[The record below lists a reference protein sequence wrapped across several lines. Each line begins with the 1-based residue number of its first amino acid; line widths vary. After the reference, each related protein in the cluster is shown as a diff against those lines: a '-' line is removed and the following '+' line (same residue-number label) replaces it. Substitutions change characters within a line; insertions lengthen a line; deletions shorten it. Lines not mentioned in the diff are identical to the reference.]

1 MVYSFTQISQFL
13 ACPRR
18 YRHRYLDGWQEKDSR
33 AAMLFGRAFEKA
45 LAAYFRREDGAAEF
59 FTEWSAYRD
68 AELAYSGNDTWDRM
82 LQEGFQLLDRFAQED
97 RVRVPRPRRNQ
108 QIKFIRAIPG
118 GNDFVAYIDAIGRVD
133 GTECLIEWKTT
144 SARYPEEPEGLLQLD
159 PQLVCYSWIAG
170 ISEVAQVVF
179 VRKRLVEVQ
188 YFRTAISADQRQ
200 EFAALLEDT
209 IQQIDSGRFLPH
221 SGIRFPQNPCLSCA
235 YVGLCLAK
243 PELTETKL
251 VRRLGGSLVGVF
263 DELAY

>member
-1 MVYSFTQISQFL
+1 MVYSFTQISQYL

-33 AAMLFGRAFEKA
+33 AGMLFGRAFEKA
-45 LAAYFRREDGAAEF
+45 LAAYFRREDATAEF
-59 FTEWSAYRD
+59 FTEWSVYRD
-68 AELAYSGNDTWDRM
+68 SEVAYSGNDSWDRL

-97 RVRVPRPRRNQ
+97 RVRISRPRRNQ
-108 QIKFIRAIPG
+108 QIQVTRPIPG
-118 GNDFVAYIDAIGRVD
+118 QNEFVAYIDAVGRVD

-144 SARYPEEPEGLLQLD
+144 CARYPEEPDGLLALD
-159 PQLVCYSWIAG
+159 PQLVCYSWITG
-170 ISEVAQVVF
+170 ISEVAQVGCG
-179 VRKRLVEVQ
+179 RKRLVEMQ
-188 YFRTAISADQRQ
+188 YLRTTITEAQRQ
-200 EFAALLEDT
+200 EFAALVEDT

-243 PELTETKL
+243 PELADAKL
-251 VRRLGGSLVGVF
+251 VRRPGGSLVGVF

>member
-1 MVYSFTQISQFL
+1 MTYSFTQISHYL

-45 LAAYFRREDGAAEF
+45 LAAYFRGEDAAAAF

-68 AELAYSGNDTWDRM
+68 GGLAYSGNETWDRL
-82 LQEGFQLLDRFAQED
+82 LQEGFQLLDRFAQDD
-97 RVRVPRPRRNQ
+97 RVRIPRPRRNQ
-108 QIKFIRAIPG
+108 QIKITRPISG
-118 GNDFVAYIDAIGRVD
+118 GNDFVAYVDAIGRVD

-144 SARYPEEPEGLLQLD
+144 SARYPEEPDGLLALD
-159 PQLVCYSWIAG
+159 PQLVCYSWITG

-188 YFRTAISADQRQ
+188 YLRTTIAEGQRQ

-209 IQQIDSGRFLPH
+209 VQQIDSGRFLPH

-235 YVGLCLAK
+235 YVGLSLGK
-243 PELTETKL
+243 SELTETQL
-251 VRRLGGSLVGVF
+251 VRRPGGGLVGVF
-263 DELAY
+263 DDLAY